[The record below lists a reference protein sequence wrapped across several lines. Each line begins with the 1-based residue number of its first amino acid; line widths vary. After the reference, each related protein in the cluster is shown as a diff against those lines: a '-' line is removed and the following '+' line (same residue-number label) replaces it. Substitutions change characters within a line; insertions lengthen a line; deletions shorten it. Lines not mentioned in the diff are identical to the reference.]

1 MSQSSEN
8 KKWNQLRSK
17 ILGLGEHSMR
27 KSYYPELQSRIE
39 ELERFRSLI
48 DQMNDL
54 VLIGNLPNG
63 EIFYANY
70 SASRILLNRSFLDGE
85 EHLLDILG
93 AGLFNKMIAA
103 YEQRQNNKSLQGF
116 YSLSLD
122 YEFNENHFEVSI
134 NFNELAG
141 LSYFTAIFRNITK
154 RFKVEEELLTHRN
167 HLEDLVSERTA
178 ELKKTNK
185 DLARFN
191 ELFIG
196 REFRIKELKLLVEE
210 LNAKVKLLEND
221 KK

>member
-85 EHLLDILG
+85 EHLRDILG

>member
-196 REFRIKELKLLVEE
+196 REFRIKELKLLVDE